1 MPHQGSLQFLEER
14 QYHSLDQILL
24 KVEFQ
29 HNQMGIT
36 KIRHLLTDTL
46 QRTNLQPSPMQNISL
61 LFRQLIQLLIEYLE
75 QLEQA
80 SKIMEEEM

>member
-1 MPHQGSLQFLEER
+1 
-14 QYHSLDQILL
+14 
-24 KVEFQ
+24 
-29 HNQMGIT
+29 MGIT